1 MYTASWF
8 LIQFLDRRRE
18 RERDGGN
25 REGERER
32 LQILLSSIHIV
43 SKRLIICVQEIGFTL
58 CIFYENVFTVKKTLS
73 PGRKHSLEEISSPL
87 KKIQI
92 YNDAFQWKY
101 KY

>member
-1 MYTASWF
+1 MEG
-8 LIQFLDRRRE
+8 IGKE
-18 RERDGGN
+18 RERDYKFYFHPYTLCQKGF
-25 REGERER
+25 
-32 LQILLSSIHIV
+32 
-43 SKRLIICVQEIGFTL
+43 IICVQEIGFTL